1 MVCCDSEMINLMHVI
16 KMLCYS
22 AWQVHAV
29 RTKTGELKFFSAA
42 EESDT
47 DVPKVV

>member
-1 MVCCDSEMINLMHVI
+1 MFYYLS
-16 KMLCYS
+16 
-22 AWQVHAV
+22 QVHAV

-47 DVPKVV
+47 DLPKVA